1 MSLSPEGPRSP
12 HDVRIAP
19 PHITPRPVARD
30 LSSCDSMACD
40 AADRQPA
47 AAPESSSGPCEARLR
62 HEVWTLREVIPSCP
76 HAGKVILER
85 IMDRLEQITCD
96 SSDCFA
102 VRLALE
108 EGIINAIK
116 HGNAYDQQKH
126 VHVSCQL
133 LPNRVCVEI
142 EDEGPGFDPAS
153 VPDCTEEENLEAPS
167 GRGIALIRCFM
178 SSVEYRNGGRRLI
191 MEKRFSSS
199 QS

>member
-19 PHITPRPVARD
+19 PHIVPRSAARD
-30 LSSCDSMACD
+30 LPSRDSMACN
-40 AADRQPA
+40 AADREPA
-47 AAPESSSGPCEARLR
+47 AAPEDATGAGDARLR

-76 HAGKVILER
+76 KAGKVVLER
-85 IMDRLEQITCD
+85 IMDRLEQCTCD
-96 SSDCFA
+96 SSDRFA

-116 HGNAYDQQKH
+116 HGNDYDQKKH

-133 LPNRVCVEI
+133 MPNRVWVEI
-142 EDEGPGFDPAS
+142 EDEGPGFDPES
-153 VPDCTEEENLEAPS
+153 VPDCTLEENLEAPS

-178 SSVEYRNGGRRLI
+178 SSVEYRNGGRRLV